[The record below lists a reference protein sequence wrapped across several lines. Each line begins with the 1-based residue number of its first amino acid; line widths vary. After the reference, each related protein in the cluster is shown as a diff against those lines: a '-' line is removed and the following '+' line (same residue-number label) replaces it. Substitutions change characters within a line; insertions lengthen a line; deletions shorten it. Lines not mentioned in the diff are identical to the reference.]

1 MKWILVAVFLY
12 SPGVTVTLT
21 SSPLDSELLCESTA
35 QLWALQLE
43 PYEILEITC
52 REQGK

>member
-1 MKWILVAVFLY
+1 MKWILVAVFMY

-21 SSPLDSELLCESTA
+21 SSPLDNKPLCEGTGL
-35 QLWALQLE
+35 LWAQELQ
-43 PYEILEITC
+43 PFEIIEITC